1 MAHPGDVLDHPR
13 GDRLEFVA
21 TSASTGGALL
31 EKHVTYPPHTEAP
44 APHFHPEQEETFTI
58 VQGALNTVING
69 VQRRYA
75 AGATFVVPAGTPH
88 TMHADADEPTR
99 FVWQVRP
106 ALRTEDFFEKL
117 WDLARAAGS
126 DAPRPPN
133 LLQGALLM
141 RTYAREFQLVRPPR
155 WLQVPLFAV
164 LEPIA
169 RLLGYRAVR

>member
-1 MAHPGDVLDHPR
+1 MTQVGDVLEHPR

-31 EKHVTYPPHTEAP
+31 EMHVTYPPRTEAP
-44 APHFHPEQEETFTI
+44 ALHLHPEQEETLTI
-58 VQGALNTVING
+58 VQGALRTMIDG
-69 VQRRYA
+69 VQRRYES
-75 AGATFVVPAGTPH
+75 GATFVVPAGTPH

-106 ALRTEDFFEKL
+106 ALRTEAFFEKT
-117 WDLARAAGS
+117 WDLARAGGPG
-126 DAPRPPN
+126 APRTPN

-141 RTYAREFQLVRPPR
+141 RAYAHEFQLVRPPR

-164 LEPIA
+164 LAPLA
-169 RLLGYRAVR
+169 RWLGYRAEP